1 MTANTLYKN
10 SCHSRHRCHTEKE
23 LPSENQDTLTGV
35 LEDSHTEK
43 ELPSENQDTLT
54 GVLEDSEHR
63 LCIAIKAGGI
73 AERGCAPVTP
83 IMKEDSFF
91 ET

>member
-1 MTANTLYKN
+1 MTAMTAMTANTLYKN
-10 SCHSRHRCHTEKE
+10 SC
-23 LPSENQDTLTGV
+23 
-35 LEDSHTEK
+35 HTEK

-73 AERGCAPVTP
+73 AERGRAPVTP

>member
-1 MTANTLYKN
+1 MTTMTAMKANTLYKN

-23 LPSENQDTLTGV
+23 LPSENQDTR
-35 LEDSHTEK
+35 E
-43 ELPSENQDTLT
+43 